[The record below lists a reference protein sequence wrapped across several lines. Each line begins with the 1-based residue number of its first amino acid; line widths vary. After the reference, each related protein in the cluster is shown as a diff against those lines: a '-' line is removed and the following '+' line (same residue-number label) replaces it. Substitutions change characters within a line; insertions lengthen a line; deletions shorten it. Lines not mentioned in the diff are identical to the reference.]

1 MKIFK
6 KLYLPLILAV
16 MFAGVSCDGILEEV
30 SVSDITSDSY
40 YKTPDGFEDLV
51 KSCYPLLRDIT
62 QARELVMQ
70 GTDIFTDL
78 AWNEGINSGAV
89 GSPLNLY
96 DVRMNSAMGELAA
109 LWDLL
114 YREIGRTNTVVSR
127 QDDVAGMDE
136 TKKSVRVAEAKF
148 LRALSYFYL
157 VQQWG
162 DVPMPL
168 SETVTANKAVVK
180 ASSAEV
186 YAQIIQDL
194 TEAESVLPATASDY
208 GRATKGAAQFLLS
221 KVYLTRGWNYN
232 NELGGSANDFNLA
245 LQFADKVIA
254 AYPLAD
260 NYSDLFPKHS
270 ENPLTE
276 TFPTQNDQNAEIVFA
291 VQYSDDVLTNIG
303 DVTGSGEI
311 QGNDYHSIF
320 GGGIEEM
327 PGQLGRS
334 GDYNR
339 HLNKFNTTPA
349 MYRSFDPDLDTRYH
363 HNFVDAIVAL
373 KDVPNFQPVI
383 GDPSIKINIS
393 KGDTVVQYR
402 AWNNPASPSER
413 GMDVG
418 GTKPYAVINTDQ
430 FGIIEKS
437 AFHGDYQEPLM
448 WKFWEPGLPYG
459 DDFGTFDFALF
470 RSAEAY
476 LIAAEAIVKGA
487 TGGSLGGADVYYNR
501 VLDRAL
507 GANAGAN
514 PMRAANP
521 ADVSSLDA
529 VSYRATPANIN
540 IDMILDERARELM
553 GEYMR
558 WYDLKRTGKLI
569 DRTKAWNPW
578 TNFKGEISD
587 KHLVRPIPQH
597 EIDRSSPSISQN
609 KGY

>member
-1 MKIFK
+1 MKIFN
-6 KLYLPLILAV
+6 KLYLALTALIVLTSV
-16 MFAGVSCDGILEEV
+16 GCEGILDEV
-30 SVSDITSDSY
+30 SISDITAESY
-40 YKTPDGFEDLV
+40 YKTPGGFDDLV

-62 QARELVMQ
+62 QTRELVMQ
-70 GTDIFTDL
+70 GTDIFSDG
-78 AWNEGINSGAV
+78 AWDEGINNGAV

-96 DVRMNSAMGELAA
+96 DVRMNSAMGEVAV

-114 YREIGRTNTVVSR
+114 YREIGRTNTVISR
-127 QDDVAGMDE
+127 QDKVEGMNE
-136 TKKSVRVAEAKF
+136 NLKAVRVSEAKF
-148 LRALSYFYL
+148 LRALSYFWL

-168 SETVTANKAVVK
+168 TETVTASKASVK
-180 ASSAEV
+180 ASSAEI

-194 TEAESVLPATASDY
+194 TEAETALPATASDY
-208 GRATKGAAQFLLS
+208 GRVTKGAAQFLLAQ
-221 KVYLTRGWNYN
+221 VYLTRGWNYN
-232 NELGGSANDFNLA
+232 NELGGSADDFNKA
-245 LQFADKVIA
+245 LQFADKVIE
-254 AYPLAD
+254 AYPLAT
-260 NYSDLFPKHS
+260 NYSDLFPQHS

-276 TFPTQNDQNAEIVFA
+276 TFPQQNDQNPEIVFA
-291 VQYSDDVLTNIG
+291 VQYSDDVLTFGG
-303 DVTGSGEI
+303 DVTGDGI
-311 QGNDYHSIF
+311 QGNDLHSIF
-320 GGGIEEM
+320 GGGIEDL

-334 GDYNR
+334 SDYNR
-339 HLNKFNTTPA
+339 HLNRFTTTPA
-349 MYRSFDPDLDTRYH
+349 MYRLFDPELDTRYH

-373 KDVPNFQPVI
+373 KDVPNFQPII
-383 GDPSIKINIS
+383 GNSSVKINIS
-393 KGDTVVQYR
+393 KGDTVLLYR
-402 AWNNPASPSER
+402 PWNNPATPEER
-413 GMDVG
+413 GIDVG

-430 FGIIEKS
+430 FSIIDKS
-437 AFHGDYQEPLM
+437 AFHEDDKQPLM

-487 TGGSLGGADVYYNR
+487 SGGKLGGADVYYNR
-501 VLDRAL
+501 VVDRAL

-521 ADVSSLDA
+521 ADVSSLETA
-529 VSYRATPANIN
+529 SYRAAPGNVT

-553 GEYMR
+553 GEYKR
-558 WYDLKRTGKLI
+558 WFDLKRTGKLI
-569 DRTKAWNPW
+569 ERTKAWNPW

-587 KHLVRPIPQH
+587 KHLLRPIPQH